1 MEIIFKS
8 CDCLF
13 TATVTDYYPESEG
26 CRDEPPYP
34 AYVEFSKLEVL
45 DSENKPML
53 DVMPVW
59 NLLKPEYIDQI
70 ESDCIAA
77 IKAAGDE

>member
-1 MEIIFKS
+1 MEITFKS

-13 TATVTDYYPESEG
+13 TATVTDYYPESG
-26 CRDEPPYP
+26 GGRDEPPYP

-45 DSENKPML
+45 GSNNNPIIDG
-53 DVMPVW
+53 MPVW
-59 NLLKPEYIDQI
+59 DLLAPNYMQDI
-70 ESDCIAA
+70 ERDCIAA